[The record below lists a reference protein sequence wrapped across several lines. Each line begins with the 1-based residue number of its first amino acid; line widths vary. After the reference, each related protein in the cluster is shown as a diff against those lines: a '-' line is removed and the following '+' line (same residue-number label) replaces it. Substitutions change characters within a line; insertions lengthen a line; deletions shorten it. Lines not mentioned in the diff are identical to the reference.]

1 MRGYSTYEK
10 PKIIE
15 MNESPQV
22 GSVFLIIAL
31 WVHGFVAVSVW
42 LLILGMVVLNLAV
55 SVNAIAGAGGGGKR
69 SFSRK
74 MGDIISGRDRDRRMR
89 RMGITF

>member
-22 GSVFLIIAL
+22 GSVWLA
-31 WVHGFVAVSVW
+31 VFVAVGVW
-42 LLILGMVVLNLAV
+42 LLAVVAVVANLAV
-55 SVNAIAGAGGGGKR
+55 SANAFAGAGGGGKG
-69 SFSRK
+69 SFSGR

-89 RMGITF
+89 RMGINF